1 MQRAL
6 AFEEG
11 RWNLKDVLKSNTG
24 PQYEAVLKELDR
36 DTKEFE
42 SFRNRLSGSA
52 TQDLREHLHLYEKIN
67 ETIARLYSYSIM
79 RFSEDTRNQD
89 SKAFVD
95 KAEELRAEV
104 DNRTLFFRL
113 WWIGLSDEVAERLTP
128 SELDFGHYLKLLR
141 RRKPHTLAEQVEQ
154 VINLKNTTGVAG
166 WVHHYE
172 QLTGNFAYV
181 LEKNGRKVRD
191 EHGRVR
197 SFVTGDLVRL
207 FSSPDSRLRE
217 ASYKALLEKYASNG
231 GTLGEIY
238 RTIVRDWKN
247 ENVKLR
253 HFTNPISAR
262 NIENDVGG
270 EVVEALLS
278 VCRRNAGVFQDF
290 FRLKAKFLRMK
301 RMRRAHIY
309 APLSTKD
316 RKYRFADAV
325 ATVLSAFDSFDPKF
339 SELAKRVFKE
349 RHVDSQIRKGKQNG
363 AFCMSVIPKV
373 TPYVL
378 LNFAGSTRDLYTI
391 AHESGHAVHDRLASD
406 HSYLT
411 FQAPLVLAETASVFS
426 EMLLFDR
433 FINEEKESDV
443 QRGVLVDKL
452 SEMYG
457 TIGRQSFFVLFEK
470 VAHDEVAGGATTD
483 KLCSIYLS
491 NLKEQ
496 FGEAVSVPEEFKWE
510 WTYIPHLY
518 HTPFYCY
525 AYAFGNLLTLSL
537 FDIYRKEGKS
547 FIPSYFRILSY
558 GGSASPVDILSEA
571 GVDIGSEEFWESG
584 FNVLRGMV
592 RQLRE
597 T

>member
-6 AFEEG
+6 AFEQG
-11 RWNLKDVLKSNTG
+11 RWNLKDVLKSDSG

-36 DTKEFE
+36 ETKEFE
-42 SFRNRLSGSA
+42 SLRVRLASSA

-67 ETIARLYSYSIM
+67 ETIARLYSYSTM

-95 KAEELRAEV
+95 KTEELRADV
-104 DNRTLFFRL
+104 DNRTLFFKL
-113 WWIGLSDEVAERLTP
+113 WWIGLSDDVAERLTP
-128 SELDFGHYLKLLR
+128 SEPDFGYYLNVLR
-141 RRKPHTLAEQVEQ
+141 RRKPHTLTEQVEQ
-154 VINLKNTTGVAG
+154 VVNLKNTTGVAG

-191 EHGRVR
+191 GHGRVR

-207 FSSPDSRLRE
+207 FSSPDSRMRE

-253 HFTNPISAR
+253 HFANPISAR
-262 NIENDVGG
+262 NIENDVSG
-270 EVVEALLS
+270 EVVETLLS

-290 FRLKAKFLRMK
+290 FRLKAKFLGMK
-301 RMRRAHIY
+301 RMRRTHIY

-325 ATVLSAFDSFDPKF
+325 ATVLDAFDSFDPKF

-349 RHVDSQIRKGKQNG
+349 RHVDSQIRKGKENG

-391 AHESGHAVHDRLASD
+391 AHESGHAVHDQLASA

-411 FQAPLVLAETASVFS
+411 FQAPLVLAETASVFG

-433 FINEEKESDV
+433 FVSEEKASDV
-443 QRGVLVDKL
+443 QRGVLLDKL

-470 VAHDEVAGGATTD
+470 VAHDAVAGGATTD

-510 WTYIPHLY
+510 WTYIPHFY

-537 FDIYRKEGKS
+537 YDIYRREGKS
-547 FIPSYFRILSY
+547 FIPSYYRILSY

-571 GVDIGSEEFWESG
+571 GVDIGSPEFWESG